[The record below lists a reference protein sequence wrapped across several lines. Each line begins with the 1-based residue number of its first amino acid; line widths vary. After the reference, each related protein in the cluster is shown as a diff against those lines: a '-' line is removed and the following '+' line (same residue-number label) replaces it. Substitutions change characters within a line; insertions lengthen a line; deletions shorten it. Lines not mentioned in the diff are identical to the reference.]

1 MCVYV
6 SCVIIFQLRSCISA
20 IVKEKN
26 ITFVSSIL
34 TVLAAIVIFFN
45 TCTNCVKSVKEN
57 K

>member
-34 TVLAAIVIFFN
+34 TVLAAIVIFF
-45 TCTNCVKSVKEN
+45 
-57 K
+57 